1 MKILITGASRGVGRA
16 IAIKCADSGR
26 FERIIINAY
35 KNSASLNETAQ
46 EIMSRG
52 VENVI
57 TTLGDVGDI
66 KYIESIYKDFGPVD
80 VVINNAAVAYI
91 RLLTDMSPD
100 EWDHIISTNITSLYN
115 TCHTYTPYMIRQHSG
130 HIINIS
136 SVWGRIGAS
145 CEVAYSASKGAVD
158 AFTRALAK
166 ELAPSN
172 VQVNAV
178 ALGVVDTEMNSHLS
192 DDEKAI
198 LEDEIPAG
206 RMATADEAA
215 DAVLSLLNM
224 PPYFTGEVVSF
235 DGGWY

>member
-16 IAIKCADSGR
+16 IAIKCADSGK
-26 FERIIINAY
+26 FDCIIINAY
-35 KNSASLNETAQ
+35 KNSAALDETAQ
-46 EIMSRG
+46 EIKSRG

-66 KYIESIYKDFGPVD
+66 KYVESIRSDFGPVD

-91 RLLTDMSPD
+91 RLLTDMTPD
-100 EWDHIISTNITSLYN
+100 EWNHLISTNITSLYN
-115 TCHTYTPYMIRQHSG
+115 TCHTFTPYMIKQHSG

-192 DDEKAI
+192 EDEKAI
-198 LEDEIPAG
+198 LEDEIPVG